1 MIYVWTRAHPDVR
14 FTIVVESKSTAAAVI
29 EEVVSGLRF
38 IAMMDEL
45 REG

>member
-1 MIYVWTRAHPDVR
+1 MLYVWERAHPDVR
-14 FTIVVESKSTAAAVI
+14 FTIVVGSKNGAGAVI

-38 IAMMDEL
+38 IATMDDL